1 MKEAALKNMA
11 EYITQCIY
19 RDFASSS
26 GYLFGL
32 EPDARSV
39 VKIIV
44 YQTLRYLYEQEEEG
58 P

>member
-1 MKEAALKNMA
+1 MKEAELRNMA
-11 EYITQCIY
+11 EYITHCIY

-39 VKIIV
+39 VKVIV
-44 YQTLRYLYEQEEEG
+44 YQTLRYLNEQKEED